1 MQLRGWGVAAA
12 AVALA
17 CCVLV
22 GWPSSHAAPQEWN
35 SASAVAHRVA
45 LAVRAQRV
53 TMVKQEGSG
62 GRSERTK
69 QLEKQAQREAALAH
83 LEAKVRRAS

>member
-1 MQLRGWGVAAA
+1 M
-12 AVALA
+12 ALA

-22 GWPSSHAAPQEWN
+22 GWSSSHAAPQGGD

-53 TMVKQEGSG
+53 TMVKDEGSAG
-62 GRSERTK
+62 ARSDRTK
-69 QLEKQAQREAALAH
+69 QLETQAQREAALAH